1 VVIRGFSFA
10 NVADVDAQLTGF
22 ISAAQIRRQLDVQVG
37 GSTTSRQTATAA
49 DTLEIDVPPRHEGNA
64 RGAVGDGHGAILPWM
79 ATKVATRSNFSS
91 Q

>member
-10 NVADVDAQLTGF
+10 NVAGVDAQLTGF
-22 ISAAQIRRQLDVQVG
+22 YSAAQIRRQLDVQVG

-49 DTLEIDVPPRHEGNA
+49 DTLEIDMPPRHQRDA
-64 RGAVGDGHGAILPWM
+64 QVGIGDAHGAILPWI
-79 ATKVATRSNFSS
+79 ATSHATRSNFFS